1 MSDTSDRPE
10 QPTRPE
16 QGTSL
21 TLLERSRANEP
32 GAWDRLVSLYA
43 PLVRSWCVG
52 AGVQDA
58 DADDVV
64 QEVCAAAL
72 NSLAGFR
79 RDRPGDTFRGW
90 LRGITRHLLVQ
101 HFRRSRRQLRGSGG
115 SEALDMIHEVA
126 DPRVELAEEDS
137 PAQMQGLYS
146 RALEQ
151 VRGEFEERTWRMFWL
166 TTVEERTPGA
176 VAELMGVS
184 AAAVRKAKS
193 RVLHRLR
200 EELGDVIEE

>member
-1 MSDTSDRPE
+1 MSDAGQPD

-21 TLLERSRANEP
+21 TLLARSRANEP
-32 GAWDRLVSLYA
+32 GAWDRLVRLYA
-43 PLVRSWCVG
+43 PLVRNWCLA

-64 QEVCAAAL
+64 QEVFQAAL
-72 NSLAGFR
+72 HGLAGFR

-101 HFRRSRRQLRGSGG
+101 QFRRAQRQPRGSGG
-115 SEALDMIHEVA
+115 SAAFERIQEVPA
-126 DPRVELAEEDS
+126 PAAELAEDDS
-137 PAQMQGLYS
+137 PAEMQGLYR

-151 VRGEFEERTWRMFWL
+151 VRGEFEERTWQMFWMA
-166 TTVEERTPGA
+166 TVEERTPAA

-200 EELGDVIEE
+200 EEMGDLIE